1 MKVFFT
7 CSARNILKFEK
18 NYRLI
23 RNEIINLGHNINRD
37 WIDYPINL
45 AKRKTSGISSFKMYP
60 EVMTA
65 ITTADAVVVDASV
78 RSMSLG
84 HQLTYAMQHNR
95 PILVVHYVKREKKIP
110 QLFIQGTNY
119 KDLNVYGYRSLK
131 EIPEILKKFFSKY
144 KDQPTKRF
152 NLVLTEAYNN
162 YLNWASYNYKK
173 TKTDVIHEAIDNAME
188 KDSAYKNLMTKKT

>member
-7 CSARNILKFEK
+7 CSAKNILKFEK

-45 AKRKTSGISSFKMYP
+45 AKRKTTGIPSFKMYP

-65 ITTADAVVVDASV
+65 ITTADTVVVDASV

-84 HQLTYAMQHNR
+84 HQLTYAMLHNK
-95 PILVVHYVKREKKIP
+95 PILVVHNVSKGKIIP
-110 QLFIQGTNY
+110 KLFIEGTNY
-119 KDLNVYGYRSLK
+119 NDLTVESYRSLQ
-131 EIPEILKKFFSKY
+131 EISDILKNFFSKY

-152 NLVLTEAYNN
+152 NLVITEAHNN

-173 TKTDVIHEAIDNAME
+173 TKTDVIHEALDHAIE
-188 KDSAYKNLMTKKT
+188 KDMGYKNLMTKKT